1 MEVGGLPLIPRQS
14 QGGLWPQPEAEK
26 GELTPVGLIFSCL
39 FKGWETLK
47 LLLLVL
53 HPALQPWEAG
63 WMMEETEASTPL
75 VRLWL
80 LSSGAGVW

>member
-1 MEVGGLPLIPRQS
+1 MEVGGPPLVPRQS

-39 FKGWETLK
+39 FKGWETLR

-53 HPALQPWEAG
+53 HPALQPWEDRLDDG
-63 WMMEETEASTPL
+63 INRSFHSTCAF
-75 VRLWL
+75 V
-80 LSSGAGVW
+80 AT